1 MMDGR
6 ELFVME
12 VNRQI
17 KGYLNQLCMQ
27 VDKGDIRDNQLITMG
42 DCNFNS
48 DSRNIWVVDE
58 KQRIKSAMN
67 QDYCMT
73 IQTGAEFSDMMLDS
87 EVSISSTSS
96 SADDNHPIETIKDG
110 SPDTYWQSQL
120 NSDKD
125 TITIN
130 LQTNRTAKR
139 ITIIWKFAPLEFQV
153 LIYHAKG

>member
-87 EVSISSTSS
+87 
-96 SADDNHPIETIKDG
+96 
-110 SPDTYWQSQL
+110 
-120 NSDKD
+120 
-125 TITIN
+125 
-130 LQTNRTAKR
+130 
-139 ITIIWKFAPLEFQV
+139 
-153 LIYHAKG
+153 